1 LPAIAEVE
9 ECHLIDGPLG
19 RRFFRRSPGHA
30 LHPERESA
38 ESLAGTR
45 RAISE
50 LSFASQYQQNPT
62 TPERLRAIEAERE
75 RRFSVAYRSGDHLT
89 LGRLWHNEWTGV
101 PEDQITDDQAM
112 ASYRKFEA
120 IRESLEHEFLIA
132 TPFCAC

>member
-1 LPAIAEVE
+1 
-9 ECHLIDGPLG
+9 
-19 RRFFRRSPGHA
+19 

-120 IRESLEHEFLIA
+120 IRESLEHEFNCDAFLCLLIRPLMGPIQTLLHLGSPRQA
-132 TPFCAC
+132 P